1 MIGYKFIATLKFRIL
16 CSICQGYMLAMRNLS
31 NVNFSKIKDYHF
43 ERLASQVLKLVF
55 FQNISSYLVYN
66 SGIDVA
72 FLGSANGRAY
82 RYSITLDTRLK
93 CRRVGSWY
101 KGNVNFRS
109 NNVWVREFDART
121 TNTTTCMNRTD
132 IGMIS
137 RATCVRLVYL
147 VCVHSP
153 RGCACRVYHTY
164 TRRRDRGAEDA
175 YRHEYVYA

>member
-1 MIGYKFIATLKFRIL
+1 M
-16 CSICQGYMLAMRNLS
+16 
-31 NVNFSKIKDYHF
+31 
-43 ERLASQVLKLVF
+43 
-55 FQNISSYLVYN
+55 VYS

-82 RYSITLDTRLK
+82 RYSVTLDTRLK

-101 KGNVNFRS
+101 KGNVNFRL
-109 NNVWVREFDART
+109 NNVWVGEFDART

-137 RATCVRLVYL
+137 RATCCDL
-147 VCVHSP
+147 CIW
-153 RGCACRVYHTY
+153 CACTLHVVVLAAYHTY

-175 YRHEYVYA
+175 YRHEYVCLNERVCLPLSAFIYERLAARHVYVSKSIFGVTRL

>member
-1 MIGYKFIATLKFRIL
+1 MI
-16 CSICQGYMLAMRNLS
+16 S
-31 NVNFSKIKDYHF
+31 D
-43 ERLASQVLKLVF
+43 QVLKLVF
-55 FQNISSYLVYN
+55 FQNISSYLVYS

-82 RYSITLDTRLK
+82 RYSVTLDTRLK

-109 NNVWVREFDART
+109 NNVWVGEFDART

-137 RATCVRLVYL
+137 RATCVRLMCL
-147 VCVHSP
+147 VCVH
-153 RGCACRVYHTY
+153 ALHVVVLAAYI
-164 TRRRDRGAEDA
+164 TRIHGGATEAPKTRTDTNMHA
-175 YRHEYVYA
+175 

>member
-1 MIGYKFIATLKFRIL
+1 M
-16 CSICQGYMLAMRNLS
+16 
-31 NVNFSKIKDYHF
+31 
-43 ERLASQVLKLVF
+43 
-55 FQNISSYLVYN
+55 VYS

-82 RYSITLDTRLK
+82 RYSVTLDTRLK

-137 RATCVRLVYL
+137 RATCVRLMYL

-153 RGCACRVYHTY
+153 RGCACRVHQYVY
-164 TRRRDRGAEDA
+164 TEARQRRRRRVQTRICVCLNERVCLLPLSAFIYERLA
-175 YRHEYVYA
+175 ARHVYVSKSIFGVTRL